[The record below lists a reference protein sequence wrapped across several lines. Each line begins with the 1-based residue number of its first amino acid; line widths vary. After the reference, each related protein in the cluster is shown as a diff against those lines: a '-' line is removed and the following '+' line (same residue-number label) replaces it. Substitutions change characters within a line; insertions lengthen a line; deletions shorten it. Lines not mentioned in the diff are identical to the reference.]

1 MIKSFFNRYLYNTF
15 DKAEKKSISQT
26 SGEKSV
32 KLKNGKK
39 LILKIWD
46 ICACDSFESNSKF
59 FYKIQCKQTNGII
72 FLYDMSSLNSF
83 QELKKFVY
91 S

>member
-1 MIKSFFNRYLYNTF
+1 MQTDILTYKILLLGDTISGKTCFFNRYLYNTF
-15 DKAEKKSISQT
+15 DKAEKKSIGQT

-46 ICACDSFESNSKF
+46 ICA
-59 FYKIQCKQTNGII
+59 
-72 FLYDMSSLNSF
+72 
-83 QELKKFVY
+83 
-91 S
+91 